1 MFFGGGGSGSEDIS
15 IGCTDGHSEFA
26 GGLVFRDLF
35 IDGGKVVNLLT
46 VFLHT
51 VFEVIVFTKKCR
63 DIQECFDDGRD
74 EGVHGLKRAIGIEPE
89 CSDKGFENVAEF
101 FEILAPVFGF
111 HIFDVSRND
120 KESIEV

>member
-1 MFFGGGGSGSEDIS
+1 MVAVPVPRTSPLGVQTAIVNSP
-15 IGCTDGHSEFA
+15 
-26 GGLVFRDLF
+26 
-35 IDGGKVVNLLT
+35 VVNLLT

-89 CSDKGFENVAEF
+89 CSDKGFENIAEF